1 MWTFPVMSQLPV
13 DDIQSL
19 KNNVQLFLGGEGN
32 IKSLLKER
40 QRQIERERKGER
52 EGGEN
57 RI

>member
-1 MWTFPVMSQLPV
+1 MMSQLPV

-19 KNNVQLFLGGEGN
+19 KNNVQLFLGGEGD